1 MSLGVSEFLDPFCS
15 EMHHFASE
23 SLAKDFVRRD
33 DVKLLTFMLDLLFL

>member
-33 DVKLLTFMLDLLFL
+33 VKLLTFMLDLLFL